1 MRGYRGGRQTTPQ
14 WGRKAENWRGDRL
27 SERGLN
33 QSELEQIN
41 SGLCA
46 YVLFPSSTAGGK
58 KNTADSRT
66 KQTEHTRAK
75 SAHIYKEAEKKPLLE
90 PGNKGS
96 RDNGGEADKSRRPQE
111 TGRITMP
118 AECAD
123 QLRNMAKKKKK
134 KKRHRSAESIRMISA
149 PPPLAC
155 TLCFQTKPP
164 VCQGPRLQTSV
175 MYMHA
180 FVCLCVC

>member
-1 MRGYRGGRQTTPQ
+1 MR
-14 WGRKAENWRGDRL
+14 
-27 SERGLN
+27 
-33 QSELEQIN
+33 
-41 SGLCA
+41 
-46 YVLFPSSTAGGK
+46 VLFPSSTAGGK

-134 KKRHRSAESIRMISA
+134 SATVLRKA
-149 PPPLAC
+149 
-155 TLCFQTKPP
+155 
-164 VCQGPRLQTSV
+164 
-175 MYMHA
+175 
-180 FVCLCVC
+180 